1 MGNEPKLQSAGE
13 LRQDALRLRAMAR
26 LVDNRAF
33 AERLEE
39 QAMKLEA
46 MAKRRLASNG

>member
-13 LRQDALRLRAMAR
+13 LRQDAARLRAMAR
-26 LVDNRAF
+26 LVHNREF

-39 QAMKLEA
+39 QALRLEA
-46 MAKRRLASNG
+46 LADARLAPEA